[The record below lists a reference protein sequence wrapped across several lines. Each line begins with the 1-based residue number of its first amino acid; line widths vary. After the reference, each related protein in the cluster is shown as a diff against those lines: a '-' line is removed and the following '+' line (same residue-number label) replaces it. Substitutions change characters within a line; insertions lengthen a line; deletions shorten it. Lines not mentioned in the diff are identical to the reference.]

1 MESKKEVNK
10 NNKAFLTK
18 KEKANIRQTVLDE
31 INDEVRTNLCNTVMD
46 DINERLNDEYKEN
59 LKETISNELISDIKE
74 NIKADEK
81 RMNRRKN
88 FKVYFR

>member
-46 DINERLNDEYKEN
+46 DINERLNDE
-59 LKETISNELISDIKE
+59 
-74 NIKADEK
+74 
-81 RMNRRKN
+81 
-88 FKVYFR
+88 